1 MSRILIIH
9 YTDMKIKICFLSLI
23 LFPQCYDWIY
33 IYNYIHVYMIQYL
46 VVYVWVCV
54 RVYL

>member
-23 LFPQCYDWIY
+23 LDIYGYTCIHNIIY
-33 IYNYIHVYMIQYL
+33 I
-46 VVYVWVCV
+46 
-54 RVYL
+54 